1 MGIPNTLL
9 KLLYRDVKLSP
20 RPDRT
25 FSRPDALARIRH
37 LQLRPQGPTRPPPR
51 AARAAPAPA
60 ASVMKDT
67 ELVCSWHIDV
77 GGVLRQCLRPAV
89 RGAGTAAAA
98 PRPDAPHPGVCA

>member
-37 LQLRPQGPTRPPPR
+37 LQLRPQGPARPPLR

-60 ASVMKDT
+60 ACR
-67 ELVCSWHIDV
+67 E
-77 GGVLRQCLRPAV
+77 
-89 RGAGTAAAA
+89 RGWDSSRAAAT
-98 PRPDAPHPGVCA
+98 